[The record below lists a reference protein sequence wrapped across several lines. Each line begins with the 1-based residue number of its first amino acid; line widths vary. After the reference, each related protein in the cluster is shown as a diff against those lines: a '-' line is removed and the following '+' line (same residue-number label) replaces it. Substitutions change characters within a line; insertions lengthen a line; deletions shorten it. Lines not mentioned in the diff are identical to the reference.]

1 MLLHELEDRTRILE
15 RRIGLGVARGA
26 ELVAPARLVVTLLL
40 VVPAGKE
47 AVFER
52 EALLNQ
58 ERGIRVQLDIVFLVE
73 VVRQNVIDQPA
84 EKGNVGPR
92 AYRDIAI
99 GDGGGAVEARVDGN
113 QPGLP
118 GAFRLY
124 GVTEADGMI
133 LGRIAPHYQ
142 NHVP

>member
-1 MLLHELEDRTRILE
+1 MLLHELEDRTRMFE
-15 RRIGLGVARGA
+15 GRIDLGVTRGI

-47 AVFER
+47 TVFER
-52 EALLNQ
+52 EAVLNQ

-73 VVRQNVIDQPA
+73 VVRQDVVDQPA

-99 GDGGGAVEARVDGN
+99 GNGGGAVEARVDRN
-113 QPGLP
+113 QPGLA
-118 GAFRLY
+118 GAFGL
-124 GVTEADGMI
+124 D
-133 LGRIAPHYQ
+133 
-142 NHVP
+142 